1 MNLKMLVSVFMFK
14 TTLYFSCVGSKKKET
29 APDSQPAAAPWSGGF
44 LSGNKRKVVG
54 RPEPL
59 WRPICEEEEEAQ
71 SPPSEDSKPCVSKL
85 SQEDMSPPSPRTLKA
100 IQAAMNDSSDEEK
113 VVRDTKS
120 GGMSPRTLL
129 AIQQALTEEEDG
141 AAEIP
146 ITRSPTKLQAKI
158 HHPAPLVVISS
169 SEDEPEPHHVKSLT
183 NNAKVDFKRDP
194 TGQSLHVRDSL
205 LVSSSEDEMEEMTG
219 QRNKALPFAA
229 LQQPNDRGMKSEEET
244 EKGQL
249 TGELE
254 RRESDHGF
262 NTQNKD
268 LVQPQICAQICGKPL
283 SAETEVCP
291 VLLEQSSKKSTEAAE
306 NRSGDVVEGSEES
319 ESEGTVSADT
329 RLHPFS
335 ISSVGM
341 Y

>member
-1 MNLKMLVSVFMFK
+1 M
-14 TTLYFSCVGSKKKET
+14 LYFSYVGNKKKET
-29 APDSQPAAAPWSGGF
+29 APESQPAAAPWSGGF
-44 LSGNKRKVVG
+44 LSGKKRKVAG

-85 SQEDMSPPSPRTLKA
+85 SQEDTLAPSPRTLKA

-113 VVRDTKS
+113 VDRDTKS

-141 AAEIP
+141 AAETP

-158 HHPAPLVVISS
+158 RHPAPLVVISS
-169 SEDEPEPHHVKSLT
+169 SEDEQEPDHVNSLPT
-183 NNAKVDFKRDP
+183 NEKADFKRDP
-194 TGQSLHVRDSL
+194 TGQRLHVRDSL
-205 LVSSSEDEMEEMTG
+205 LVSSSEDEMEEMIG
-219 QRNKALPFAA
+219 QRKKAPPSAA
-229 LQQPNDRGMKSEEET
+229 LQQPHDRGTKSEEEAK
-244 EKGQL
+244 KGPL

-254 RRESDHGF
+254 RRESEHGL
-262 NTQNKD
+262 NTKNRD

-283 SAETEVCP
+283 SAATEVYP
-291 VLLEQSSKKSTEAAE
+291 VVLEQSSKKSTEAVE
-306 NRSGDVVEGSEES
+306 NRSGNVVES
-319 ESEGTVSADT
+319 ESEGTVIFDF
-329 RLHPFS
+329 RLHPFI
-335 ISSVGM
+335 ISSDGT